1 MQTFK
6 KNKEYIFE
14 IIHDIKAPI
23 MSMDYALKTIP
34 KNEILEEIYK
44 INKHNLNYIEN
55 LLTTHLIEKGKY
67 CPKFELINLIQI
79 TEEELRVL
87 NFLITEKKLR
97 INLSIDKIN
106 DGYIASDKN
115 LIKQI
120 ILNLLTNAIKYSPKN
135 SLIKIIFEKINNK
148 IVICFSNNYDNNI
161 KPNSSKMGLNIIKSK
176 LKVLKGKLKITKKDN
191 EICYSVYLNC

>member
-97 INLSIDKIN
+97 INLI
-106 DGYIASDKN
+106 YFLLLVLHV
-115 LIKQI
+115 LILLMVKLL
-120 ILNLLTNAIKYSPKN
+120 ILRVFLH
-135 SLIKIIFEKINNK
+135 
-148 IVICFSNNYDNNI
+148 
-161 KPNSSKMGLNIIKSK
+161 
-176 LKVLKGKLKITKKDN
+176 
-191 EICYSVYLNC
+191 